1 MKQTRHRV
9 RIPAHWDG
17 LRGLPTR
24 IRVLT
29 HTCSLNSVRSH
40 CVAHSYVCLSGRTA
54 SLIPSRAPRAARM
67 ENFVAICVDVALSRA
82 FQVSVGAPPAA
93 PDTTHLPR
101 LRAVRPPARVRC
113 VSCCGSLRC

>member
-40 CVAHSYVCLSGRTA
+40 CVAHSYVCLVVRPA
-54 SLIPSRAPRAARM
+54 SSPAALRAPRGWRTLWQSAWTWR
-67 ENFVAICVDVALSRA
+67 
-82 FQVSVGAPPAA
+82 
-93 PDTTHLPR
+93 
-101 LRAVRPPARVRC
+101 
-113 VSCCGSLRC
+113 